1 MILVTGAT
9 GYVGGRLINR
19 LLNENRDVRVL
30 VRNPERLNGRT
41 WKDRVQ
47 IATGDV
53 LDQTSLQDALV
64 GIETAYY
71 LVHSMLG
78 QEDFSSAD
86 RTGAQNFGMV
96 AHEQGV
102 KRIIYLGGLGD
113 RNTKLSAHLQS
124 RQETGAMLAEYG
136 VPVTEFRAAII
147 VGSGSLSFEM
157 IRHLTERLPVM
168 VTPRWVNNRIQPIG
182 IKNVLDYLVAALDNQ
197 SSHGKIIEIGGKDVL
212 TYKSMMLDYAKARSL
227 KRFIIN
233 VPVLTPRLSSYW
245 IHFVTPVSST
255 IARPL
260 IDGLKTEVV
269 VKDSS
274 AHTIFPNIH
283 PMDYKSALDRT
294 LERLDAGIVPTS
306 WTDALSSS
314 QPDIQDYV
322 TLGSSEGMIIEKR
335 AILIDAEPTSVFSEI
350 TSLGGNKGWLYGN
363 WLWQIRG
370 FIDRLIGG
378 IGLRRGRRHETTLR
392 VGDSL
397 DFWRVEDLQT
407 NLSLRLKAEMKV
419 PGKAWLQFHINALS
433 SGQSLLSQTAFF
445 APRGLPGLLY
455 WYLLYPIH
463 KIIFRGLIGK
473 LKANS
478 ELRLNT
484 PDQLS

>member
-9 GYVGGRLINR
+9 GYVGGRLVEQ
-19 LLNENRDVRVL
+19 LLHQKRYVRVF
-30 VRNPERLNGRT
+30 VRNPDRLKGRA
-41 WKDRVQ
+41 WIDEVE

-53 LDQTSLQDALV
+53 LDFSSLRDALE
-64 GIETAYY
+64 GIDSAYY
-71 LVHSMLG
+71 LIHSMLG
-78 QEDFSSAD
+78 QEDFSSVD
-86 RTGAQNFGMV
+86 RTSARNFGTAAYAQN
-96 AHEQGV
+96 V

-113 RNTKLSAHLQS
+113 RNTKLSTHLQS
-124 RQETGAMLAEYG
+124 RHETGAMLAESG

-168 VTPRWVNNRIQPIG
+168 VTPSWVNNRIQPIG
-182 IKNVLDYLVAALDNQ
+182 IRNVLDYLVAALDNQ
-197 SSHGKIIEIGGKDVL
+197 SSIGKIIEIGGADIL
-212 TYKSMMLDYAKARSL
+212 TYKSMMLGYAKARSL
-227 KRFIIN
+227 KRVIID

-260 IDGLKTEVV
+260 IDGVKTEVL
-269 VKDSS
+269 VKDFS
-274 AHTIFPNIH
+274 AQKIFPEIV
-283 PMDYKSALDRT
+283 PMDYTLALDRT

-314 QPDIQDYV
+314 QLDIQDYV

-335 AILIDAEPTSVFSEI
+335 TIVINATPASVFKEI

-378 IGLRRGRRHETTLR
+378 IGLRRGRRHKTMLR
-392 VGDSL
+392 TGDSL
-397 DFWRVEDLQT
+397 DFWRVEDLQI
-407 NLSLRLKAEMKV
+407 NESLRLKAEMKV
-419 PGKAWLQFHINALS
+419 PGKAWLQFHIDPLKS
-433 SGQSLLSQTAFF
+433 DQSTLSQTAFF
-445 APRGLPGLLY
+445 APRGLLGLAY

-463 KIIFRGLIGK
+463 KVIFRGLVEK
-473 LKANS
+473 LKVNS
-478 ELRLNT
+478 ESGTKFLEK
-484 PDQLS
+484 S